1 MQYVVV
7 SFRKKGKYV
16 QTVRKNGENE
26 WSRKPKEKAKSLI
39 NCGRTPEANKR
50 INMPIMH
57 FLKECWAVF
66 TPTGR
71 IQISCVSPWI
81 VRMGT

>member
-1 MQYVVV
+1 MLYVVV
-7 SFRKKGKYV
+7 SFRKEGKYV

-26 WSRKPKEKAKSLI
+26 WSSKPKEKAKSFLY
-39 NCGRTPEANKR
+39 CGRTPEANKR

-66 TPTGR
+66 TPTGK
-71 IQISCVSPWI
+71 IQKALEAPN
-81 VRMGT
+81 R